1 MGEVI
6 LFLKQHNE
14 QYRIT
19 YPEMYLRG
27 IISGKIFTEIT
38 GETYI
43 KSSNGLVGHINHIAY
58 EGVAS
63 VSGTQFFFFLCVCVW
78 CVWAGGFTA
87 RVGSL
92 VITTA
97 SRAVCTMKT
106 RSP

>member
-63 VSGTQFFFFLCVCVW
+63 VSGTQFFFFLCVCV
-78 CVWAGGFTA
+78 CVCGVCVVSCAL
-87 RVGSL
+87 RVGD
-92 VITTA
+92 
-97 SRAVCTMKT
+97 
-106 RSP
+106 